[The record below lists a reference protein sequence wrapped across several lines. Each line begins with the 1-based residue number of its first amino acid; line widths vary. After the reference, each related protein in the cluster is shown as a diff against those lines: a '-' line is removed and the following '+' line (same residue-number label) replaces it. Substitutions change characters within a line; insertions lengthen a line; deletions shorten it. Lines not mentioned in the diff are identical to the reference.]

1 MHLRQIL
8 AAALLVVSVS
18 APAFAKDARDS
29 AKKHVEFGITV
40 AQKGLWREAI
50 YRWEQA
56 AKIDPNYPAAFN
68 NLAIAYEHEGQFE
81 KARKAYERAL
91 DIEPDYPPA
100 LYNLGVLYMDFD
112 KVPAKAKD
120 FLTQY
125 TQSVGN
131 DDPKRADAVSRLKEL
146 K

>member
-1 MHLRQIL
+1 MAESVYKVIE
-8 AAALLVVSVS
+8 LVGTS
-18 APAFAKDARDS
+18 AQS
-29 AKKHVEFGITV
+29 
-40 AQKGLWREAI
+40 
-50 YRWEQA
+50 WEQA

-120 FLTQY
+120 YLTQY
-125 TQSVGN
+125 TQAVGN

>member
-1 MHLRQIL
+1 VALGV
-8 AAALLVVSVS
+8 AARGDGKFDL
-18 APAFAKDARDS
+18 
-29 AKKHVEFGITV
+29 
-40 AQKGLWREAI
+40 
-50 YRWEQA
+50 
-56 AKIDPNYPAAFN
+56 
-68 NLAIAYEHEGQFE
+68 
-81 KARKAYERAL
+81 ARKAYERAL

-120 FLTQY
+120 YLTQY
-125 TQSVGN
+125 TQAVGN